1 MIGVSYFIYMYTV
14 VGFFGRENGQ
24 CTISSRFF
32 IGFIITSFQ
41 QWKWLQ
47 WSVQCLVV
55 QLFQCYHSNCSV
67 GFDIGF
73 VCLQTIYRS
82 VCSNCHG
89 LLTVLSTDVEPGCF
103 QLPTTI
109 KKTQFITIITIVYE
123 ILYSYSLCRLF
134 VIRFQYNKTSPIVNQ
149 HPSNKKLP
157 TICNMSSACLNPCSA
172 FNRNT
177 IRSCPSKDPWIT
189 SDASITAHLMSMIP
203 KDTLCNKPRRHS
215 IALGNA
221 VWNIKWFLNQMSY
234 FFLKSEVFK
243 YLCTKMMDQIHGL

>member
-1 MIGVSYFIYMYTV
+1 MIGVFYLHVYCCC
-14 VGFFGRENGQ
+14 FFFLRENGQ

-109 KKTQFITIITIVYE
+109 LKKPIY
-123 ILYSYSLCRLF
+123 YNHNYSL
-134 VIRFQYNKTSPIVNQ
+134 
-149 HPSNKKLP
+149 
-157 TICNMSSACLNPCSA
+157 
-172 FNRNT
+172 
-177 IRSCPSKDPWIT
+177 
-189 SDASITAHLMSMIP
+189 
-203 KDTLCNKPRRHS
+203 
-215 IALGNA
+215 
-221 VWNIKWFLNQMSY
+221 WNIVFLQFVS
-234 FFLKSEVFK
+234 SV
-243 YLCTKMMDQIHGL
+243 CD